1 MAACAQRH
9 RLGTGLGLG
18 ASSPQG
24 DAPLRMAGD
33 SGRMRCRRAGGG
45 LHAGRAARPGSRALR
60 GRRRSQRTVAR
71 ALDAACRDHG
81 FVALRNVGVDR
92 ALLAAAWNASE
103 ALFAMKSED
112 KARLE
117 PWAAATNRGYSPP
130 GRERLNARRK
140 TREPKEAFNVKGAGN
155 QYDAAP
161 STFGAV
167 ADELWRVLVVEAAKR
182 YAVAAALALDLPR
195 DFFSKTLQQLDLCT
209 LRFLHYP
216 ALPPS
221 EEDEVLRAG
230 EHTDFGFATFLF
242 IKGGAAGLQMKSVDG
257 GEVAPTR
264 RAAGATSSCPRLMM
278 MLWPW
283 STRARSWPAG
293 RTTAGA
299 RRRTAWSPVPR
310 ASLHATPSPR
320 SSTPTRT
327 PRLLLTPPSAPRATR
342 RRLV

>member
-1 MAACAQRH
+1 MTHRCGWLVIVAAWSAAAEPEACTPAV
-9 RLGTGLGLG
+9 LPVLDL
-18 ASSPQG
+18 A
-24 DAPLRMAGD
+24 DAD
-33 SGRMRCRRAGGG
+33 DRAF
-45 LHAGRAARPGSRALR
+45 
-60 GRRRSQRTVAR
+60 AR

-103 ALFAMKSED
+103 ALFALPEED

-140 TREPKEAFNVKGAGN
+140 TREPKEAFNVKGAAN

-161 STFGAV
+161 ALFGTV

-221 EEDEVLRAG
+221 EEEESERLRAG

-242 IKGGAAGLQMKSVDG
+242 IKGGAAGLQMKSVEG
-257 GEVAPTR
+257 GEVVADE
-264 RAAGATSSCPRLMM
+264 AGGWRDVVVPETDDDVVAVVNTGAL
-278 MLWPW
+278 L
-283 STRARSWPAG
+283 ARWTND
-293 RTTAGA
+293 R
-299 RRRTAWSPVPR
+299 W
-310 ASLHATPSPR
+310 
-320 SSTPTRT
+320 
-327 PRLLLTPPSAPRATR
+327 RATAHR
-342 RRLV
+342 VVAGSKGEPARYAIAAFIDPDADAAVAAHPSFGASRYPPTTGLAYLRMKLDEANA

>member
-1 MAACAQRH
+1 MAHRCGWLVIVAACAAAEPEEACTPAV
-9 RLGTGLGLG
+9 LPVLDL
-18 ASSPQG
+18 
-24 DAPLRMAGD
+24 APF
-33 SGRMRCRRAGGG
+33 AGGDDD
-45 LHAGRAARPGSRALR
+45 A
-60 GRRRSQRTVAR
+60 QRTVAR
-71 ALDAACRDHG
+71 ELDAACRDHG

-140 TREPKEAFNVKGAGN
+140 TREPKEAFNVKRTGNAYDRAPAG
-155 QYDAAP
+155 
-161 STFGAV
+161 FGPV

-182 YAVAAALALDLPR
+182 YAVAAALALNLPN

-221 EEDEVLRAG
+221 PEELLRAG

-257 GEVAPTR
+257 GEVRADEAGGWRDVVVPETDDVVAVVNTGALLAR
-264 RAAGATSSCPRLMM
+264 WTNDRWRATAHRVVASAAGE
-278 MLWPW
+278 
-283 STRARSWPAG
+283 
-293 RTTAGA
+293 
-299 RRRTAWSPVPR
+299 
-310 ASLHATPSPR
+310 
-320 SSTPTRT
+320 
-327 PRLLLTPPSAPRATR
+327 APRYAIAAFVDPDADAEVAAHPSFGASRYPPTTGLAFLR
-342 RRLV
+342 MKLDEANA

>member
-1 MAACAQRH
+1 MTHRRGWLVVVAAYAAAEPEEACTPAV
-9 RLGTGLGLG
+9 LPVLDL
-18 ASSPQG
+18 
-24 DAPLRMAGD
+24 APF
-33 SGRMRCRRAGGG
+33 AGGDDD
-45 LHAGRAARPGSRALR
+45 A
-60 GRRRSQRTVAR
+60 QRTVAR

-103 ALFAMKSED
+103 ALFALPEED

-167 ADELWRVLVVEAAKR
+167 ADGLWRVLVVEAAKR

-221 EEDEVLRAG
+221 EEGEVLRAG
-230 EHTDFGFATFLF
+230 EPRRGR
-242 IKGGAAGLQMKSVDG
+242 
-257 GEVAPTR
+257 VAR
-264 RAAGATSSCPRLMM
+264 
-278 MLWPW
+278 
-283 STRARSWPAG
+283 
-293 RTTAGA
+293 
-299 RRRTAWSPVPR
+299 PVRPYE
-310 ASLHATPSPR
+310 
-320 SSTPTRT
+320 
-327 PRLLLTPPSAPRATR
+327 
-342 RRLV
+342 

>member
-1 MAACAQRH
+1 MRCTAADGWLIVAACAAAEPEEACTPAV
-9 RLGTGLGLG
+9 LPVLDL
-18 ASSPQG
+18 A
-24 DAPLRMAGD
+24 DAD
-33 SGRMRCRRAGGG
+33 DRAF
-45 LHAGRAARPGSRALR
+45 
-60 GRRRSQRTVAR
+60 AR

-161 STFGAV
+161 ALFGTV

-221 EEDEVLRAG
+221 PEDELLLRAG

-242 IKGGAAGLQMKSVDG
+242 MKGGAAGLQMKSVDG
-257 GEVAPTR
+257 GEVVADEAGGWRDVVVPETDDDVVAVVNTGALLARWTNDRWRGTAHRVVAGSKGEPPARHRRLHRPRRGRRGCCSPLLRR
-264 RAAGATSSCPRLMM
+264 RAL
-278 MLWPW
+278 
-283 STRARSWPAG
+283 PAHDG
-293 RTTAGA
+293 FAFLRMKLDEANA
-299 RRRTAWSPVPR
+299 
-310 ASLHATPSPR
+310 
-320 SSTPTRT
+320 
-327 PRLLLTPPSAPRATR
+327 
-342 RRLV
+342 

>member
-1 MAACAQRH
+1 MTHRRGWLVVVAAYAAAEPEEACTPAV
-9 RLGTGLGLG
+9 LPVLDL
-18 ASSPQG
+18 
-24 DAPLRMAGD
+24 APF
-33 SGRMRCRRAGGG
+33 AGGDDD
-45 LHAGRAARPGSRALR
+45 A
-60 GRRRSQRTVAR
+60 QRTVAR

-221 EEDEVLRAG
+221 PEELLRAG
-230 EHTDFGFATFLF
+230 EHTDFGFTTFLF

-257 GEVAPTR
+257 GEV
-264 RAAGATSSCPRLMM
+264 RADEAGGWRDVVVPETDDVVAVVNTGAL
-278 MLWPW
+278 L
-283 STRARSWPAG
+283 ARWTND
-293 RTTAGA
+293 R
-299 RRRTAWSPVPR
+299 W
-310 ASLHATPSPR
+310 
-320 SSTPTRT
+320 
-327 PRLLLTPPSAPRATR
+327 RATAHR
-342 RRLV
+342 VVAGSAGEPPRYAIAAFIDPDADAEVAAHPSFGASRYPPTTGLAFLRMKLDEANA

>member
-1 MAACAQRH
+1 MTHRCGWLPLLAAACAAAEPEACTPAV
-9 RLGTGLGLG
+9 LPVLDL
-18 ASSPQG
+18 A
-24 DAPLRMAGD
+24 DAD
-33 SGRMRCRRAGGG
+33 DRAF
-45 LHAGRAARPGSRALR
+45 
-60 GRRRSQRTVAR
+60 AR

-140 TREPKEAFNVKGAGN
+140 AREPKEAFNVKRTGNAYDRAPAG
-155 QYDAAP
+155 
-161 STFGAV
+161 FGPV

-221 EEDEVLRAG
+221 PEELLRAG

-242 IKGGAAGLQMKSVDG
+242 IKGGAAGLQMKSVEG
-257 GEVAPTR
+257 GEVVSDEASGWRDVVVPADDDVVAVVNTGALLAR
-264 RAAGATSSCPRLMM
+264 WTNDRWRATAHRVVAGSAGAPERYAIAAFIDPDADAAVAVHPSFVAP
-278 MLWPW
+278 
-283 STRARSWPAG
+283 
-293 RTTAGA
+293 GA
-299 RRRTAWSPVPR
+299 
-310 ASLHATPSPR
+310 
-320 SSTPTRT
+320 
-327 PRLLLTPPSAPRATR
+327 APRYPPTTGLAF
-342 RRLV
+342 LQMKLDEANA

>member
-1 MAACAQRH
+1 MVGMHRCGWLVIVAACAAAEPEEACTPAV
-9 RLGTGLGLG
+9 LPVLDL
-18 ASSPQG
+18 
-24 DAPLRMAGD
+24 APF
-33 SGRMRCRRAGGG
+33 AGGDDD
-45 LHAGRAARPGSRALR
+45 A
-60 GRRRSQRTVAR
+60 QRTVAR
-71 ALDAACRDHG
+71 ELDAACRDHG

-103 ALFAMKSED
+103 ALFAMDAAD

-221 EEDEVLRAG
+221 EEEGELLRAG

-242 IKGGAAGLQMKSVDG
+242 IKGGAAGLQMKSVEG
-257 GEVAPTR
+257 GEV
-264 RAAGATSSCPRLMM
+264 RADEAGGWRDVVVPETDDVVAVVNTGAL
-278 MLWPW
+278 L
-283 STRARSWPAG
+283 ARWTND
-293 RTTAGA
+293 R
-299 RRRTAWSPVPR
+299 W
-310 ASLHATPSPR
+310 
-320 SSTPTRT
+320 
-327 PRLLLTPPSAPRATR
+327 RATAHR
-342 RRLV
+342 VVAGSTGEPPRYAIAAFIDPDADAEVAAHPSFGASRYPPTTGLAFPRMKPDEANA

>member
-1 MAACAQRH
+1 MAHRCGWLPLLVAACAAVEPEEACTPAV
-9 RLGTGLGLG
+9 LPVLDL
-18 ASSPQG
+18 A
-24 DAPLRMAGD
+24 DAD
-33 SGRMRCRRAGGG
+33 DRAF
-45 LHAGRAARPGSRALR
+45 
-60 GRRRSQRTVAR
+60 AR

-140 TREPKEAFNVKGAGN
+140 TREPKEAFNVKRTGNAYDRAPAG
-155 QYDAAP
+155 
-161 STFGAV
+161 FGPV

-221 EEDEVLRAG
+221 EEGEVLRAG

-242 IKGGAAGLQMKSVDG
+242 VRGGAAGLQMKSVEG
-257 GEVAPTR
+257 GEVVADEASGWRDVVVPATDDDVV
-264 RAAGATSSCPRLMM
+264 AVVNTGAL
-278 MLWPW
+278 L
-283 STRARSWPAG
+283 ARWTND
-293 RTTAGA
+293 R
-299 RRRTAWSPVPR
+299 W
-310 ASLHATPSPR
+310 
-320 SSTPTRT
+320 
-327 PRLLLTPPSAPRATR
+327 RATAHR
-342 RRLV
+342 VVAGSAGEPPRYAIAAFIDPDADAEVAVHPSFIGPDGPRYPPTTGLAFLRMKLDEANA

>member
-1 MAACAQRH
+1 MIVAAWSAAAEPEEACTPAV
-9 RLGTGLGLG
+9 LPVLDL
-18 ASSPQG
+18 A
-24 DAPLRMAGD
+24 DAD
-33 SGRMRCRRAGGG
+33 DRAF
-45 LHAGRAARPGSRALR
+45 
-60 GRRRSQRTVAR
+60 AR

-103 ALFAMKSED
+103 ALFAMKPED

-130 GRERLNARRK
+130 GRERLTARRK
-140 TREPKEAFNVKGAGN
+140 TREPTEAFNVKGAGN

-221 EEDEVLRAG
+221 PEELLRAG

-257 GEVAPTR
+257 GEV
-264 RAAGATSSCPRLMM
+264 RADEAGGWRDVVVPETDDDVVAVVNTGAL
-278 MLWPW
+278 L
-283 STRARSWPAG
+283 ARWTND
-293 RTTAGA
+293 R
-299 RRRTAWSPVPR
+299 W
-310 ASLHATPSPR
+310 
-320 SSTPTRT
+320 
-327 PRLLLTPPSAPRATR
+327 RATAHR
-342 RRLV
+342 VVAGSKGEPSRYAIAAFIDPDADAAVAAHPSFGASRYPPTTGLAYLRMKLDEANA

>member
-1 MAACAQRH
+1 MTHRCGWLVIVAACAAAEPEEACTPAV
-9 RLGTGLGLG
+9 LPVLDL
-18 ASSPQG
+18 A
-24 DAPLRMAGD
+24 DAD
-33 SGRMRCRRAGGG
+33 DRAF
-45 LHAGRAARPGSRALR
+45 
-60 GRRRSQRTVAR
+60 AR

-92 ALLAAAWNASE
+92 ALLTAAWNASE

-161 STFGAV
+161 ARFGAV

-221 EEDEVLRAG
+221 PEEQLRAG
-230 EHTDFGFATFLF
+230 EHTDFGFATF
-242 IKGGAAGLQMKSVDG
+242 GQVECPHGLIG
-257 GEVAPTR
+257 
-264 RAAGATSSCPRLMM
+264 
-278 MLWPW
+278 
-283 STRARSWPAG
+283 
-293 RTTAGA
+293 
-299 RRRTAWSPVPR
+299 
-310 ASLHATPSPR
+310 TPSQIR
-320 SSTPTRT
+320 HTVNQC
-327 PRLLLTPPSAPRATR
+327 A
-342 RRLV
+342 VQIN